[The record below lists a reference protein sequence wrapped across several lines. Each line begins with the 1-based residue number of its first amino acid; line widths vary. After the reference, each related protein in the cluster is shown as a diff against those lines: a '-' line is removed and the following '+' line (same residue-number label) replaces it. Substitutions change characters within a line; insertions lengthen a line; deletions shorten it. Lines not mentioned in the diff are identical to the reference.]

1 MQSQQ
6 IDLTTIKDINELK
19 VMAYEAIKVLTN
31 AQQNVQMIEARIA
44 QLQEAPK
51 DEPKPET
58 KK

>member
-1 MQSQQ
+1 MQPQQTDLTKIDNIQELEALAYQQ
-6 IDLTTIKDINELK
+6 IKILNQAQTNIQIIEQRIN
-19 VMAYEAIKVLTN
+19 
-31 AQQNVQMIEARIA
+31 